1 MLVWLRVRWYL
12 NTAKKEL
19 RKKVET
25 LVLCWG
31 SSGRIASC
39 LVLGKLVT
47 GRREEGIARE
57 SRNMLD
63 DLCQIG
69 LRGVWD
75 NLVSEHREEGIA
87 KSSRNLSDGLWRGGL
102 GWIRTLLVGYE

>member
-1 MLVWLRVRWYL
+1 MVTGTLVSEHREEGIAEESR
-12 NTAKKEL
+12 NM
-19 RKKVET
+19 

-31 SSGRIASC
+31 SLGRIASC

-57 SRNMLD
+57 SRNID

-75 NLVSEHREEGIA
+75 KLVSEHREEGIA
-87 KSSRNLSDGLWRGGL
+87 KSSRNLSDGLCRGGL
-102 GWIRTLLVGYE
+102 GWIRSLLVGYE